1 MKFQAQKET
10 EMNIR
15 TRLLESF
22 RTAASGAAL
31 LVGGAGMALVI
42 APVSAIAQDHGS
54 HQGGTDHQEGGQT
67 DHGSSGQRGGKAR
80 APGEASDTAGH
91 RSMEDIFRD
100 VADTEQGSGR
110 PAGAG
115 KGSHGSSGEP
125 HGEEEEDSDRPAWAG
140 GGGGRN
146 DRGEKPGDAGSTR
159 GDLYGDMYV
168 ILRDANGVPILN
180 AAGFVQPIDANGNLI
195 PLDAE
200 GAPIDPSLAIEVEMG
215 RLNVG
220 RAPDQVL
227 DNRAAEVVT
236 LLNSATA
243 ITTDAAGRL
252 VVTSPDGTKTIDAP
266 LENLALYVALMTTG
280 TIPGVT
286 DLPGTEFDHLVDG
299 VLTAEDMV
307 TATSLMAGAAD
318 KAASLTPD
326 AVAYMNAILGID
338 TQTAGS
344 VTWSDVDYSSY
355 SYDRSDTY
363 GDVTA
368 TVLIKQADGSYVPT
382 EVNIFTAV
390 FGSADYS
397 GTGTFNA
404 FATAVDDA
412 RAVVNYIH
420 EYEVPADLPTP
431 QN

>member
-1 MKFQAQKET
+1 M
-10 EMNIR
+10 IVR
-15 TRLLESF
+15 TRLSKSF
-22 RTAASGAAL
+22 RTAAASAAL
-31 LVGGAGMALVI
+31 LVGGAGMALAI
-42 APVSAIAQDHGS
+42 APVPAMAQEHGS
-54 HQGGTDHQEGGQT
+54 HEGGSDHQESDQT
-67 DHGSSGQRGGKAR
+67 DHGSSGQRGGKTR
-80 APGEASDTAGH
+80 APGEASDARGH

-100 VADTEQGSGR
+100 VADAEQGSGR
-110 PAGAG
+110 PSTAGQ
-115 KGSHGSSGEP
+115 GSKGSSGEP
-125 HGEEEEDSDRPAWAG
+125 HGEEEEDSDRPVWAG
-140 GGGGRN
+140 GGKN
-146 DRGEKPGDAGSTR
+146 DRGEKPGDAGSAR

-200 GAPIDPSLAIEVEMG
+200 GAPIDPSLAIEIEMG

-220 RAPDQVL
+220 RSPDQVL
-227 DNRAAEVVT
+227 DNRAAEVVA

-252 VVTSPDGTKTIDAP
+252 VVTSPEGTKTIDAP
-266 LENLALYVALMTTG
+266 LENLALYVALMTSG

-299 VLTAEDMV
+299 VLTSEDMV

-318 KAASLTPD
+318 KFSTLAPD
-326 AVAYMNAILGID
+326 AVAYMNAILGIE
-338 TQTAGS
+338 THTVGS

-355 SYDRSDTY
+355 NYDRSDTY

-368 TVLIKQADGSYVPT
+368 TVLIKQPDGSYMPT
-382 EVNIFTAV
+382 EINIFTTV
-390 FGSADYS
+390 FGNTDYS

-420 EYEVPADLPTP
+420 EYEVPADLPAP